1 MVMTEQTPDLDVGQY
16 LNCAALVSDR
26 SSYTLALLELLD
38 DPDADRQ
45 SVSELISADPVLVSK
60 LLVLANSAWIGARA
74 ESTNVW
80 DAIRVLG
87 FTMVRNL
94 AMANLVN
101 LSASNPHLPRGYV
114 DHAVASAAGAAAVAE
129 RVGLKVRDAWSVAL
143 LHDLGVV
150 LLSSAHGLEAVAGL
164 ATRSVADEVAANGF
178 DHAALGAAVL
188 ERMRLPRMV
197 CEVIRDHVRPAD
209 SGGSALSMTVRAGI
223 ALAEAGGA
231 AGCSAPLGSPQAF
244 LRELDLEYEQTA
256 IAADIEAHAGRLT
269 DLLG

>member
-38 DPDADRQ
+38 DPGADRQ

-178 DHAALGAAVL
+178 DPRPWALL
-188 ERMRLPRMV
+188 F
-197 CEVIRDHVRPAD
+197 
-209 SGGSALSMTVRAGI
+209 SSACACHGW
-223 ALAEAGGA
+223 
-231 AGCSAPLGSPQAF
+231 SA
-244 LRELDLEYEQTA
+244 R
-256 IAADIEAHAGRLT
+256 
-269 DLLG
+269 